1 VVKSSREE
9 RNVRK
14 SNIGDSDNTGDGG
27 KIVGGAIR
35 ACGGI
40 GERASEAKRSLV
52 KSSKKLEEV
61 FPGEAEKTGSLY
73 PKTYW
78 ELLPKEI
85 LGATIQRDTESY
97 YPKRYWELLPKERLG
112 CLMGKWRRNLIDSK
126 SISSERNSYVT
137 QPGNQFRGTSVLLL
151 LRINPEID
159 ICTDIY
165 KITRKPSKTEKH
177 GHGER
182 KSTKEAKDA
191 KPKPGKG
198 ETSLK
203 HSHWP
208 LPTRRTHVDSEENTR
223 GSGICSKLSAKEAQG
238 VIITDC
244 QASNPCAL
252 RYDPTAHRW
261 HPMIE

>member
-1 VVKSSREE
+1 
-9 RNVRK
+9 
-14 SNIGDSDNTGDGG
+14 
-27 KIVGGAIR
+27 
-35 ACGGI
+35 
-40 GERASEAKRSLV
+40 
-52 KSSKKLEEV
+52 
-61 FPGEAEKTGSLY
+61 
-73 PKTYW
+73 
-78 ELLPKEI
+78 
-85 LGATIQRDTESY
+85 
-97 YPKRYWELLPKERLG
+97 
-112 CLMGKWRRNLIDSK
+112 
-126 SISSERNSYVT
+126 
-137 QPGNQFRGTSVLLL
+137 
-151 LRINPEID
+151 
-159 ICTDIY
+159 TDIS
-165 KITRKPSKTEKH
+165 KITRKPSKTGKH

-238 VIITDC
+238 VTITDC
-244 QASNPCAL
+244 QAGNPCEL